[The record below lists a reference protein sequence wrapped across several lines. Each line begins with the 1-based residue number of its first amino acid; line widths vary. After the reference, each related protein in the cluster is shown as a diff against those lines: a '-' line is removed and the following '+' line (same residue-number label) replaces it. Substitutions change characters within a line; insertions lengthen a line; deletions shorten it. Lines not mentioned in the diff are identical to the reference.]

1 MVVHVYNPSF
11 ENLRQEDSKFQ
22 PGLHSEA
29 LSQKEGGGERRKG
42 RRGRERGKEGGRK
55 GKERKG
61 KERCIFT
68 HNFVLHKK
76 SSDLSS
82 N

>member
-55 GKERKG
+55 GKEK
-61 KERCIFT
+61 KDASSLIILYCIRSHQT
-68 HNFVLHKK
+68 
-76 SSDLSS
+76 
-82 N
+82 